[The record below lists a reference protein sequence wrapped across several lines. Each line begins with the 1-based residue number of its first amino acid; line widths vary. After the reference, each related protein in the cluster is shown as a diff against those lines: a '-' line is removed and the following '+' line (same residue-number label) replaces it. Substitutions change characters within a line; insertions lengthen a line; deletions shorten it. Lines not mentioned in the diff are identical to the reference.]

1 MANKN
6 VKLLF
11 FWKQG
16 TILLTTAYTPKNQ
29 EITFSQDQ
37 FAHELPLLRSLNC
50 HCFGPKPT
58 QQDDKLQNQ
67 GWLRAFEFKEQIF
80 GHKNA
85 KRHYKGTKMA
95 YLGLPRIKNCMQ

>member
-29 EITFSQDQ
+29 EITFPQDQ
-37 FAHELPLLRSLNC
+37 FAHHFPFCRSLNC
-50 HCFGPKPT
+50 HFFGPKLT
-58 QQDDKLQNQ
+58 QQAERLPKVCGL
-67 GWLRAFEFKEQIF
+67 GAFEFKEQIS

-95 YLGLPRIKNCMQ
+95 YLGLPRIKKCMQ